1 MGPDSN
7 TSDVSD
13 SGFDGSVIDAAD
25 SAPDRRTSDA
35 ADSGADSR
43 VTDVGAL
50 IPVRRKNSV
59 RFRNS
64 LEFCWLTHVEGE
76 QDPDVV

>member
-1 MGPDSN
+1 
-7 TSDVSD
+7 
-13 SGFDGSVIDAAD
+13 
-25 SAPDRRTSDA
+25 
-35 ADSGADSR
+35 
-43 VTDVGAL
+43 
-50 IPVRRKNSV
+50 V